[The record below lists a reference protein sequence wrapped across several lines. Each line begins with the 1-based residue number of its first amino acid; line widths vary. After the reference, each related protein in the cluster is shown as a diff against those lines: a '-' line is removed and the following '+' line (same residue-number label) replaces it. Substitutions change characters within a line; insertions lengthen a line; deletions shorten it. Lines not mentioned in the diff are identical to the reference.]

1 MKKIPVKVSTIFI
14 SFSFRICLY
23 SVNLLYSIIFN
34 NETKNTNL
42 LKFDHKT
49 ILSSLNTSS
58 LQITFPVV
66 SKLLVRTFD
75 TVMSYVSVESAVMI
89 LKLKPL

>member
-42 LKFDHKT
+42 LKFDHK